1 LGPTRSRNHRNR
13 RQMKLFR
20 GLAVLVFL
28 LLSADLLHAQ
38 VPAQGTVAGIVTD
51 PSTKAPLENAGVVL
65 RSRADSTR
73 IVGTTSGKDGAFT
86 FTHVPLGAYVLE
98 CNLIGHVSYRS
109 PAFWLSEAS
118 PKMDFPTIALKPA
131 VLLLDETE
139 VSSEKSL
146 FNHAMDRRVY
156 NVDHDLMAR
165 SSTAS
170 DILQNIPSVQ
180 VDLDGNVSLR
190 GSSDV
195 MILVNG
201 KKSPLMGKSRADV
214 LQQLPAAAIEKIEVI
229 TNPSARFSP
238 EGTSGL
244 IKILMKQ
251 IAGSGMS
258 GDATGHVGAT
268 DRHNEN

>member
-1 LGPTRSRNHRNR
+1 
-13 RQMKLFR
+13 MKLVR
-20 GLAVLVFL
+20 SLAVLVFL
-28 LLSADLLHAQ
+28 PLSAGLLRAQ
-38 VPAQGTVAGIVTD
+38 VPTLGTVTGFVTD
-51 PSTKAPLENAGVVL
+51 PSAKVPLENASVVL
-65 RSRADSTR
+65 RSQADSTR

-86 FTHVPLGAYVLE
+86 FTHLPLGAYVLE
-98 CNLIGHVSYRS
+98 CSLIGHASFRS
-109 PAFWLSEAS
+109 PVFVLSEAS
-118 PKMDFPTIALKPA
+118 PKIDFPTIALKSA

-156 NVDHDLMAR
+156 NVDHDVMAR

-195 MILVNG
+195 TILVNG

-214 LQQLPAAAIEKIEVI
+214 LQQLPAAGVLHSAVLEVRVLR
-229 TNPSARFSP
+229 TRAPA
-238 EGTSGL
+238 
-244 IKILMKQ
+244 
-251 IAGSGMS
+251 AGGRR
-258 GDATGHVGAT
+258 GASSSF
-268 DRHNEN
+268 DF